1 MTITY
6 ISYWGLEDGLTRSTV
21 WPNLRVL
28 MERPDVDRIHL
39 FTIERGEVPSDGPP
53 IDGVDWH
60 PLVSEGGRGLLRQ
73 KWDDFTRFPHRIA
86 QEPVDLI
93 IARGAPTGGLAWLVH
108 RRTGTPF
115 VVESFEPHAG
125 YMLDGGTWGRWDPRT
140 LVQRIFERAARRHAR
155 ALITVSEN
163 YRRHLIDT
171 VDRLDTSNVRTAPCT
186 VDAAAFAR
194 SDVARTDVRDRLGL
208 DPDDVAGIYVG
219 KFGDIYY
226 DAESYDIF
234 ARAAR
239 FYGSRFALII
249 LTPDDRDHVMQRC
262 VDAGLDP
269 DRLFVDRVPHDQVA
283 GFLSAADIAFCPV
296 RPSPHRIYCSPIK
309 TGEYWAAGLPVLIPD
324 HIGDDSRILRET
336 GLGAVIRDLEPSS
349 LDAAF
354 RHLDTLRARPDIH
367 ARIADLAASHRH
379 LDRVRDAYD
388 HILDRL

>member
-28 MERPDVDRIHL
+28 LERPDVDRIHL
-39 FTIERGEVPSDGPP
+39 FTIERGEVPGDGPP
-53 IDGVDWH
+53 IDGVEWH
-60 PLVSEGGRGLLRQ
+60 PLPSEGGRGLLRQ
-73 KWDDFTRFPHRIA
+73 KWDDFTRFPRHIA
-86 QEPVDLI
+86 RTPCDLI

-163 YRRHLIDT
+163 FRRHLIDA
-171 VDRLDTSNVRTAPCT
+171 VGRLDETNVLTAPCT
-186 VDAAAFAR
+186 VDATTFAR
-194 SDVARTDVRDRLGL
+194 EDAARRAVRDRLGVS
-208 DPDDVAGIYVG
+208 PDDVVGIYVG

-226 DAESYDIF
+226 DAESYEIF
-234 ARAAR
+234 ARAAHHYGAR
-239 FYGSRFALII
+239 FFLVV
-249 LTPDDRDHVMQRC
+249 LTPGDRDHVIRRC
-262 VDAGLDP
+262 VDAGLDR

-296 RPSPHRIYCSPIK
+296 RPSAHRIYCSPIK
-309 TGEYWAAGLPVLIPD
+309 TGEYWAAGLPVLIPAD
-324 HIGDDSRILRET
+324 IGDDSRILRET
-336 GLGAVIRDLEPSS
+336 GLGAVIPDLKPAS

-354 RHLDTLRARPDIH
+354 RHLDDLLAQPGVHT
-367 ARIADLAASHRH
+367 RIADLAAHHRH
-379 LDRVRDAYD
+379 PDRVRGAYA